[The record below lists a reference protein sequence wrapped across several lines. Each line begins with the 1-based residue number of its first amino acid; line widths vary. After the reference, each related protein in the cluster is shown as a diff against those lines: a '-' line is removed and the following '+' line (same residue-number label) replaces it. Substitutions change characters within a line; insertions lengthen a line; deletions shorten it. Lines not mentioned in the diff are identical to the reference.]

1 MLKDITLGQYYQAD
15 SLIHRMD
22 PRIKI
27 VGTLIYMVS
36 LFVFN
41 NIICYAIAG
50 FFLVFVIVL
59 SKVPVK
65 FMMRGMHSVVFLMLF
80 TALYNILFG
89 KGAVIAEFWIF
100 TVTYEGIYMGF
111 CMFLRLFFGYWVL
124 RTIPYNDA
132 EPAD

>member
-15 SLIHRMD
+15 SVIHRMD

-65 FMMRGMHSVVFLMLF
+65 FMMRGMHAVIFLML
-80 TALYNILFG
+80 LH
-89 KGAVIAEFWIF
+89 VSPPS
-100 TVTYEGIYMGF
+100 V
-111 CMFLRLFFGYWVL
+111 FGYGVL
-124 RTIPYNDA
+124 RTISYNDA